1 MAVERSP
8 QIVRKKIDEALVAM
22 LDLGNAI
29 SRKIR
34 KDDLGEIEP
43 AADKVK
49 RALEDALAE
58 LNDACCD
65 IEAAAS
71 RL

>member
-1 MAVERSP
+1 
-8 QIVRKKIDEALVAM
+8 M

-43 AADKVK
+43 AADKVT